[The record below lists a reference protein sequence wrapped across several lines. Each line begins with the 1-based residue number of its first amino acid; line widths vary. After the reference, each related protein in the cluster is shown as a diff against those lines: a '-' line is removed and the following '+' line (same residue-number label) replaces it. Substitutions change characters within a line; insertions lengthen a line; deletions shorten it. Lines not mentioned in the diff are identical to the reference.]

1 MAEAVIFKRRNR
13 LKKFV
18 NISNVL
24 LYGYK
29 TISDAAKITYQII
42 DGFDWEDKETGD
54 SKGFVFPSMETIANI
69 RNVAIRTIFRHIQE
83 LEKVG
88 LLIRIRRRNLPSI
101 LYIEEVS
108 NVEANSYLSH
118 YVDKAKQ
125 NVKKGENISNSRNAK
140 NGTSQEADEMPK
152 MAVAYKDEE

>member
-13 LKKFV
+13 LKKHFV
-18 NISNVL
+18 NVSNVL

-29 TISDAAKITYQII
+29 TLSDAAKITYQII

-54 SKGFVFPSMETIANI
+54 SKGFVFPSIETIANI

-88 LLIRIRRRNLPSI
+88 LLIRVRRRNLPSV

-108 NVEANSYLSH
+108 DTEANSYLSH
-118 YVDKAKQ
+118 YVDKAKRNGKKQ
-125 NVKKGENISNSRNAK
+125 NNIRKSRNAK
-140 NGTSQEADEMPK
+140 NGASQEADEMPK
-152 MAVAYKDEE
+152 MAV